1 MAPGDVTE
9 RRTPAAPRHTTDRRR
24 PWARRGVAAV
34 GALALTGAA
43 GCFSAPSNPGAFTL
57 VAGPSSW
64 LETYD
69 AAGSGYPASHVE
81 FGAPA
86 CADGKDN
93 DVDGVVDVSD
103 DGCVGADDANERL
116 PGRQAHVP
124 TSVPVE
130 VSPHGLV
137 TLDPTQLVTQQ
148 REWCFD
154 AGTGEPWC
162 TGITLRGA
170 GPERWGA
177 IDDDAIAVPLP
188 ITIELE
194 TVSGFPS
201 GYGPD
206 CILPYIDATF
216 AGSYDPTTG
225 GFEMSVEE
233 VPVGAAPDCGVW
245 TASVNA
251 ALGTPA
257 MGRSVITGT
266 LLDGDGRP
274 VSFG

>member
-1 MAPGDVTE
+1 VARRDTTA
-9 RRTPAAPRHTTDRRR
+9 RRTPWRRR
-24 PWARRGVAAV
+24 GLAAA

-43 GCFSAPSNPGAFTL
+43 GCFSAPTSPGAFTL
-57 VAGPSSW
+57 EAGPSSW
-64 LETYD
+64 LETHD
-69 AAGSGYPASHVE
+69 ASGNGYPASHVE

-86 CADGKDN
+86 CADGKEN
-93 DVDGVVDVSD
+93 DLDGVTDVAD
-103 DGCVGADDANERL
+103 GGCVGGDDANERL
-116 PGRQAHVP
+116 QGHQAHVP

-130 VSPHGLV
+130 ISRHGV
-137 TLDPTQLVTQQ
+137 ITLDPTQLVSQQ
-148 REWCFD
+148 REWCLD

-170 GPERWGA
+170 GPDRWGA
-177 IDDDAIAVPLP
+177 IDDDAIAIPLP

-194 TVSGFPS
+194 ALSGFPS

-206 CILPYIDATF
+206 CVLPYIDATF
-216 AGSYDPTTG
+216 AGSYDPATG
-225 GFEMSVEE
+225 AFEMAVEG

-251 ALGTPA
+251 ALGTPTT
-257 MGRSVITGT
+257 GRSVMTGT

-274 VSFG
+274 LSFE